1 MLLVRFD
8 LAVYIIGALLIWKF
22 IIMGEDHPPSV
33 IITFES
39 TSTSGLRRPE
49 GWGNWVTCMEIV
61 DARFI
66 PADFLAVLVWGSR
79 GGAHRLGNG
88 G

>member
-49 GWGNWVTCMEIV
+49 GWGNWV
-61 DARFI
+61 
-66 PADFLAVLVWGSR
+66 PAWESLMLASFQLIS
-79 GGAHRLGNG
+79 
-88 G
+88 